1 MSEEHLRVAL
11 VKCKNID
18 SKYIYH
24 ILSSTRFLRKMCLSS
39 QGAAQKNISTKDI
52 LDYMIP
58 LHSNQEIKN
67 ITRLLEAVESKLDI
81 EKNILN
87 FLYQQKTYLLKNMF
101 I

>member
-1 MSEEHLRVAL
+1 
-11 VKCKNID
+11 
-18 SKYIYH
+18 
-24 ILSSTRFLRKMCLSS
+24 
-39 QGAAQKNISTKDI
+39 
-52 LDYMIP
+52 MIP